1 MNSFAGI
8 FWLVLAQLQNQF
20 FVKHLPVAA
29 YMRCLYALLE
39 RNRMKEMKYCVFIVL
54 SLIFFCGI
62 ARFSRGKK
70 NKLRTFQPQ
79 KWQKI
84 KHSQPQ
90 TKFTDSY
97 KKSVRD
103 VVLGVYFFQK
113 SKDSIQGVLCY
124 WKVICFC
131 QNLPKQPSAG
141 AQKAFK

>member
-29 YMRCLYALLE
+29 YMCCLYALLE

-90 TKFTDSY
+90 TRFTGSS
-97 KKSVRD
+97 KKKCKRYCF
-103 VVLGVYFFQK
+103 GGIFFQK
-113 SKDSIQGVLCY
+113 SKDSIQGVLYY
-124 WKVICFC
+124 WKVICYC
-131 QNLPKQPSAG
+131 QNLPKQPSTG